1 MTMRS
6 TTDLDGLAVMLNE
19 FASSCYDHG
28 VLATHSNTSLFET
41 ADTVSILSDGK
52 TVPLTGFDAFDE
64 DITETEAADRIL
76 ALLRPAAGGSATIVA
91 GDACI
96 TVGPGR
102 PFVAATRPTRDVLVI
117 ETGGSW
123 PCRMLVIVDRMRG
136 IVDTG
141 MGRIAA

>member
-41 ADTVSILSDGK
+41 ADIVSILSGGD

-64 DITETEAADRIL
+64 DIADVDAAGRIL
-76 ALLRPAAGGSATIVA
+76 ALLSPAAGSAVTIVA

-96 TVGPGR
+96 TMGPGR
-102 PFVAATRPTRDVLVI
+102 PFVRATRPTRDVLVI

-123 PCRMLVIVDRMRG
+123 PSRMLIIVDRLRG
-136 IVDTG
+136 LVDTSA
-141 MGRIAA
+141 GRLAA

>member
-6 TTDLDGLAVMLNE
+6 ANDLDGLAVMLSE

-41 ADTVSILSDGK
+41 ADIVSILSGGQ

-64 DITETEAADRIL
+64 DIAETEATTRIL
-76 ALLRPAAGGSATIVA
+76 ALLRPDTGRPVTIVA

-96 TVGPGR
+96 TMGPGR
-102 PFVAATRPTRDVLVI
+102 PFVRATRPTRDVLVI

-123 PCRMLVIVDRMRG
+123 PSRMLIIVDRLRG
-136 IVDTG
+136 LIDTG
-141 MGRIAA
+141 TAQLAA

>member
-41 ADTVSILSDGK
+41 ADVVSIMSGGD

-64 DITETEAADRIL
+64 DITEAEAADRIL
-76 ALLRPAAGGSATIVA
+76 ALLRPAAGSAVTLVA

-96 TVGPGR
+96 TMGPGR
-102 PFVAATRPTRDVLVI
+102 PFAHATRPTRDVLVI

-123 PCRMLVIVDRMRG
+123 PSRMLIIVDRMRG
-136 IVDTG
+136 LIDTG
-141 MGRIAA
+141 KGRMAA